1 MVLYMLKKYVCVQS
15 SVAMDIYTST
25 TLFLNNTKVANVRG
39 QDQLALIVLLLKD
52 IWELHPPERHHIGK
66 LHAL

>member
-1 MVLYMLKKYVCVQS
+1 
-15 SVAMDIYTST
+15 MDIYTST